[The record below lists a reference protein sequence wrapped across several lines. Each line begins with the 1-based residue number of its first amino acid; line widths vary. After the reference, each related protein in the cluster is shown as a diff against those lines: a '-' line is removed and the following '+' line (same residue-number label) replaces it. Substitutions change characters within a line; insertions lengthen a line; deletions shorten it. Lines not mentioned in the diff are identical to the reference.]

1 MGVAACAS
9 TETCAT
15 SSAAGR
21 ASGCGRLELGANAC
35 PVSAGAAFDAA
46 ACPGTAGAAFDACP
60 VTAGAAFD
68 ADACPV
74 TAGAAFDAAF
84 GGRDGCALS
93 VAGTVGGAFKTDAG
107 VFFTFT
113 SGLLVGSF
121 LVGECFSCF

>member
-35 PVSAGAAFDAA
+35 PVS
-46 ACPGTAGAAFDACP
+46 AGAAFDACP